1 MRGFKL
7 KGYEG
12 ATGEGTPDTLGFDV
26 EIVDTAKLRF
36 WLINLRPPVDA
47 NRNYFDARKIG
58 ANSTIDVFDL
68 KRGKDV
74 MVHVKTV
81 AGPAIWTRNSI
92 AAMGDGSFV
101 TTNYYSAKGEL
112 LLLSSMFC

>member
-1 MRGFKL
+1 
-7 KGYEG
+7 
-12 ATGEGTPDTLGFDV
+12 
-26 EIVDTAKLRF
+26 
-36 WLINLRPPVDA
+36 
-47 NRNYFDARKIG
+47 
-58 ANSTIDVFDL
+58 
-68 KRGKDV
+68 

-101 TTNYYSAKGEL
+101 TTNDYLAKGEL